1 MKGQTTAQPNQTRS
15 TQSPDWKTRMKDG
28 IADGDNPFMML
39 VAIVIFTILCALAL
53 KLIQVNL
60 MPYMKV
66 LGLPAFK
73 PSNTPIIGWGMD
85 LLSLLYFATGAVIL
99 WFLINLAQVTW
110 ILIAL
115 DRRAHRTAAREA
127 KKELDRQG
135 SGYES
140 DGQIRKLNKRA
151 VRVPFFF
158 IAASGWIALAA
169 FVAEFLINVKAYP
182 PIRSWNAFIA
192 GLTIGDLSPINFNQV
207 AAILWGCFSTE
218 LVIIALIIVGQWI
231 WSHRN
236 ADN

>member
-1 MKGQTTAQPNQTRS
+1 MKGQTAQPNQA
-15 TQSPDWKTRMKDG
+15 PDWKTRMKDG
-28 IADGDNPFMML
+28 VADGDNPFMMII
-39 VAIVIFTILCALAL
+39 AIVIFAILAALTL

-60 MPYMKV
+60 LPYMKV

-73 PSNTPIIGWGMD
+73 PSGTPIVGWGLD
-85 LLSLLYFATGAVIL
+85 LLHLLYFATGAVIL
-99 WFLINLAQVTW
+99 WFLINLAQVIW

-115 DRRAHRTAAREA
+115 DRRAHRTAVRESR
-127 KKELDRQG
+127 KELDRQG
-135 SGYES
+135 SQYES
-140 DGQIRKLNKRA
+140 DGQIRRLKKRA
-151 VRVPFFF
+151 TRVPFFF

-169 FVAEFLINVKAYP
+169 FVAEFLINLKAYP

-231 WSHRN
+231 WSHKN
-236 ADN
+236 ADS

>member
-1 MKGQTTAQPNQTRS
+1 MTDTANKQNNHYKPN
-15 TQSPDWKTRMKDG
+15 WKDRV
-28 IADGDNPFMML
+28 ADNDNPFMMIA
-39 VAIVIFTILCALAL
+39 AIVIFAILAALAL

-66 LGLPAFK
+66 LGLPEFK
-73 PSNTPIIGWGMD
+73 PSNTPIVGWAMD
-85 LLSLLYFATGAVIL
+85 LLHLLYFATGAVIL
-99 WFLINLAQVTW
+99 WFLVNLAQVIW

-115 DRRAHRTAAREA
+115 DRRAHRTAVREA
-127 KKELDRQG
+127 RKELDRQG
-135 SGYES
+135 SQHES
-140 DGQIRKLNKRA
+140 DGQIRKLKRRA
-151 VRVPFFF
+151 TRVPFFF

-169 FVAEFLINVKAYP
+169 FVAEFLINLKAYP

-231 WSHRN
+231 WSHKN

>member
-1 MKGQTTAQPNQTRS
+1 MKGQTTAQSNQSRS

-28 IADGDNPFMML
+28 IADGDNPFMM
-39 VAIVIFTILCALAL
+39 VIAIVIFTILAALTL

-73 PSNTPIIGWGMD
+73 PSNTPIIGWGLD
-85 LLSLLYFATGAVIL
+85 LLHLLYFATGAVIL
-99 WFLINLAQVTW
+99 WFLINLAQVIW

-115 DRRAHRTAAREA
+115 DRRAHRTAVRESR
-127 KKELDRQG
+127 KELDLQG
-135 SGYES
+135 SQYES
-140 DGQIRKLNKRA
+140 NGQIRRLNKRA
-151 VRVPFFF
+151 SRVPFFF

-169 FVAEFLINVKAYP
+169 FVAEFCINLKAYP

-218 LVIIALIIVGQWI
+218 LDRSSRFV
-231 WSHRN
+231 SC
-236 ADN
+236 